1 MARIARILV
10 AVKTPSSRRQVPML
24 KAAILARATGARLLL
39 FHAITQPLM
48 VDAWSMGGESLQDM
62 QKRWKATRDEAAGEA
77 GRGAA

>member
-1 MARIARILV
+1 
-10 AVKTPSSRRQVPML
+10 ML

-62 QKRWKATRDEAAGEA
+62 QKRWKATVVKQLQKLAEGLRDSGLKVDCYCTWDSPA
-77 GRGAA
+77 